1 MNLLANEFL
10 AVELGKLGFRGAL
23 LSSWNLSWRR
33 ALAAVVEPSVSL
45 PTFLGLSKQCCC
57 ILLYGNTTDKPKA
70 DHQCRL
76 SERDQAMSRLITKTW
91 ANFVKLVDVYISIN
105 VNRLSLLI

>member
-33 ALAAVVEPSVSL
+33 ALATVVEPSVSL
-45 PTFLGLSKQCCC
+45 LTFLGLSGKQ
-57 ILLYGNTTDKPKA
+57 K
-70 DHQCRL
+70 
-76 SERDQAMSRLITKTW
+76 
-91 ANFVKLVDVYISIN
+91 
-105 VNRLSLLI
+105 